1 MRKNLYFLFFLMI
14 LSIPSLAMAKT
25 EGDYLTA
32 REYLTSTRGYGVAN
46 AMVASASGTAAIWHN
61 PAGISSAKMYS
72 VDAAYNY
79 DNDVNG
85 HGFEVNLVDMKSNE
99 YVGAAVGFLYEHM
112 APTDG
117 VTEHLMHLRFG
128 VAVPLANDVIS
139 LGVGGVYSHIL
150 HNGDKLLGQFTLDA
164 GVIVRPLS
172 WLSVGFSA
180 QNLIVGDYKAYMPR
194 MIAVGISAGSVELGL
209 NGMFEASFNISADDI
224 AKSGSY
230 GVGVE
235 YVLKKLVPIRVG
247 YRYEGEGHHVLA
259 AGLGYRHNDGMFGL
273 DLAYQHHFNDY
284 SNEILSG
291 SLGFYF

>member
-117 VTEHLMHLRFG
+117 VTEHLMHRRFG

>member
-1 MRKNLYFLFFLMI
+1 
-14 LSIPSLAMAKT
+14 
-25 EGDYLTA
+25 
-32 REYLTSTRGYGVAN
+32 
-46 AMVASASGTAAIWHN
+46 
-61 PAGISSAKMYS
+61 
-72 VDAAYNY
+72 
-79 DNDVNG
+79 
-85 HGFEVNLVDMKSNE
+85 
-99 YVGAAVGFLYEHM
+99 M

>member
-117 VTEHLMHLRFG
+117 VTEHRMHLRFG